1 MTLECSLFNYFKTM
15 FKALI
20 IDIFLLSAQSVPL
33 FVPHGAQKYMRGL
46 TSTSNTIVTE
56 EVVIREAWTSDLA
69 VCVLSVMTDVTS
81 VEWASVSCT
90 MASPATSSSTSIL
103 GDMGQSTHLWTFFYK
118 IGFSCHS
125 FYLQVVYLYF
135 YFRWRCL

>member
-1 MTLECSLFNYFKTM
+1 M

-46 TSTSNTIVTE
+46 TSTSKTVVTE
-56 EVVIREAWTSDLA
+56 EVVVREAGTSDLA

-81 VEWASVSCT
+81 VDWASVSCT
-90 MASPATSSSTSIL
+90 KASTATSSSTSVL
-103 GDMGQSTHLWTFFYK
+103 GDMGQTTHLWTFFYK

-125 FYLQVVYLYF
+125 FLFTDCILILLFQMEMF
-135 YFRWRCL
+135 MK